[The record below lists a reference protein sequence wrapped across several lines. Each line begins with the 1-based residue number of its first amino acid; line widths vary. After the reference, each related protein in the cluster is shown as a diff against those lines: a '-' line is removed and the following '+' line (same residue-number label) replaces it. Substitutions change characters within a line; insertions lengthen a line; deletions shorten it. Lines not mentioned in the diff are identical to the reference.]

1 MLENASKL
9 ARMVK
14 RGGVRGVIRNV
25 PVWCRL
31 AYDRHHER
39 RLGIRTEGIISVDE
53 LARTDG
59 GQEHEAHA
67 VFYQPW
73 PYAKFK
79 RMMRALPDVDP
90 ARSTFIDFG
99 SGKGRALVLAADHG
113 FARVVGVEM
122 FASLCDEARDNIE
135 SYRSKRGDNR
145 SRIEVVCTD
154 ATRYALPDG
163 DLFCYFYNPFDEV
176 AAAPRSHP
184 CFALTNAAKAV
195 VSAGDWQVMRQ
206 VLAGILTAVA
216 GQSRRLVIGYANPV
230 CHAVFDS
237 APALRLVTANDS
249 FRVYDNRP

>member
-1 MLENASKL
+1 MLDNASKL

-14 RGGVRGVIRNV
+14 RVGMRGVIRNV

-39 RLGIRTEGIISVDE
+39 RLGIRTEGIVSVDE
-53 LARTDG
+53 LARADG

-90 ARSTFIDFG
+90 ARFTFIDFG
-99 SGKGRALVLAADHG
+99 SGKGRALILAADHG

-122 FASLCDEARDNIE
+122 FASLCDEARDNVE
-135 SYRSKRGDNR
+135 SYRSKRGDTR
-145 SRIEVVCTD
+145 SRIEVVCMD
-154 ATRYALPDG
+154 ATRYTLPEG

-176 AAAPRSHP
+176 
-184 CFALTNAAKAV
+184 
-195 VSAGDWQVMRQ
+195 VMRQ
-206 VLAGILTAVA
+206 VLAGIQAAVA
-216 GQSRRLVIGYANPV
+216 GQPRRLVIGYANPV

-237 APALRLVTANDS
+237 APTLRLVAANDS